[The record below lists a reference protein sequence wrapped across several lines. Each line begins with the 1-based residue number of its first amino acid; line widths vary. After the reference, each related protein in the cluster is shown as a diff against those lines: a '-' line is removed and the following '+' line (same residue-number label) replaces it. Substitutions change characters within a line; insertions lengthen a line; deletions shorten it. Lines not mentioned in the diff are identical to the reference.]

1 MTSKQDILND
11 LISNKYDID
20 PKFVEEITNLFRQE
34 STTINNENRHTIDV
48 EYYIDSP
55 ILDGFFSRERE
66 GWISVNYYVIFSV
79 YTMGNSNV
87 PKYLSVRKNFIID
100 NQIQDNHELVKNPK
114 FIKMLKDNPHILETS
129 SVFFQDYLLL

>member
-20 PKFVEEITNLFRQE
+20 PKYVEEITNLFRQE
-34 STTINNENRHTIDV
+34 STTINENRHTIDV

-55 ILDGFFSRERE
+55 ILDESFPRTEWQPSA
-66 GWISVNYYVIFSV
+66 NYYIVFSV
-79 YTMGNSNV
+79 YPLINSNI

-100 NQIQDNHELVKNPK
+100 NQIQDNHELVKNRIFMK
-114 FIKMLKDNPHILETS
+114 ILKDNPEILQTS
-129 SVFFQDYLLL
+129 STFFQDYLLL

>member
-20 PKFVEEITNLFRQE
+20 PKYVEEITNLFKQE

-55 ILDGFFSRERE
+55 ILDGCFSRERE
-66 GWISVNYYVIFSV
+66 AWIVNYYVVFSV
-79 YTMGNSNV
+79 YPMANSNI

-100 NQIQDNHELVKNPK
+100 NQIKDNHELVKNPR
-114 FIKMLKDNPHILETS
+114 FIKMLKDNPDVLRTS